1 MQPTWRMRH
10 AQSFLMYNKLTTDN
24 TQRAPMRCEAGRV
37 KRLSQG
43 SLIRVMREIDN
54 LLGLPAAATA
64 EVFFHLKT
72 LSIVYVVCEAHV
84 MSSLESAMYYRLFI
98 YGIFKVS
105 YRRNRNSI

>member
-10 AQSFLMYNKLTTDN
+10 AESFLMYNKLTTDN
-24 TQRAPMRCEAGRV
+24 TKRAPMPCEAGRV

-54 LLGLPAAATA
+54 LLGLPAA
-64 EVFFHLKT
+64 EVFFHFKT
-72 LSIVYVVCEAHV
+72 LSLVYVVCEAHV

>member
-54 LLGLPAAATA
+54 LLGLPAAAAAA
-64 EVFFHLKT
+64 EVFFHFKT
-72 LSIVYVVCEAHV
+72 LSLVSLVCVAHV
-84 MSSLESAMYYRLFI
+84 ISSLESAMYI
-98 YGIFKVS
+98 
-105 YRRNRNSI
+105 

>member
-24 TQRAPMRCEAGRV
+24 THNALRCEAGRV

-54 LLGLPAAATA
+54 LLGLPAATTAA
-64 EVFFHLKT
+64 EVFFHFKI
-72 LSIVYVVCEAHV
+72 LSLVYLVCGVDV
-84 MSSLESAMYYRLFI
+84 MSSLENVMNFVLYIFV
-98 YGIFKVS
+98 IFKN
-105 YRRNRNSI
+105 YL

>member
-24 TQRAPMRCEAGRV
+24 TQRAPMPCEAGRV

-54 LLGLPAAATA
+54 LLGLPTAATTAAAK
-64 EVFFHLKT
+64 VFFHFKT
-72 LSIVYVVCEAHV
+72 LSLVSLVCVAHV
-84 MSSLESAMYYRLFI
+84 ISSLESAMYI
-98 YGIFKVS
+98 
-105 YRRNRNSI
+105 